1 MQYVSVNQISSRL
14 LPIEVGVPQGSILA
28 PTLFLIYVN
37 DLLSYTMYSKSFAYA
52 DDTVFMLESEDLKTL
67 SHICNIDLYLIGK
80 WCEANRMVLNTKKSN
95 YMILKPSRAI
105 NLDLNLTINNCKLQ
119 QVSTTKLLGFT
130 LNDSLTWTEHID
142 QVCLKINKNIALFQ
156 NCREFLDR
164 KSARDFYFRY
174 IYCYLIYGIR
184 IYGNLSPRYLLD
196 RIFLLQKRAMRLIAN
211 VNHIPYHLIHTKDL
225 HTSLNLMP
233 FPLLAGQFTCIFGYQ
248 VYHSLCPDF
257 ILEDFSSTQCRNSQ
271 RNTHF
276 LQFYNDA
283 LRHKVASA
291 FNSLPH
297 HIPSASKLVIFGSLL
312 PLKCTAHQAEYI
324 CCFFFFFC
332 TLSFLFLSLHE
343 KHCYNDCG

>member
-1 MQYVSVNQISSRL
+1 
-14 LPIEVGVPQGSILA
+14 
-28 PTLFLIYVN
+28 
-37 DLLSYTMYSKSFAYA
+37 
-52 DDTVFMLESEDLKTL
+52 
-67 SHICNIDLYLIGK
+67 
-80 WCEANRMVLNTKKSN
+80 
-95 YMILKPSRAI
+95 MILKPSRAI

-142 QVCLKINKNIALFQ
+142 QLCLKIYRGKRIQLCF
-156 NCREFLDR
+156 R

-174 IYCYLIYGIR
+174 IDCYLIYGIR

-225 HTSLNLMP
+225 YTSLNLMP

-257 ILEDFSSTQCRNSQ
+257 ILEDFSSTQCCNSH

-297 HIPSASKLVIFGSLL
+297 HIPSTSKLVIFGSLL
-312 PLKCTAHQAEYI
+312 PLKRTAHQAEYI
-324 CCFFFFFC
+324 CSFIFFFS
-332 TLSFLFLSLHE
+332 TLSFLLLSLDE
-343 KHCYNDCG
+343 EHCYNDCG